1 MKLKTKIAVL
11 FMGIS
16 ILAHSNIVIAAPK
29 SATCQIDENG
39 RTAFKGKCT
48 FIPSAGG
55 SFTLMSQSPNKP
67 LFRNIMDVSVYIT
80 ERNHAEV
87 RGSLSGGHNSRWGE
101 ATRSQNQK
109 ACWVGSDFKVCAW

>member
-29 SATCQIDENG
+29 SAICQIDENG
-39 RTAFKGKCT
+39 RTAFKGKCV
-48 FIPSAGG
+48 FIPSTGG

-67 LFRNIMDVSVYIT
+67 LFRNIMDVSIYIT

-101 ATRSQNQK
+101 AARSQNQK
-109 ACWVGSDFKVCAW
+109 ACWIGSDFKVCAW